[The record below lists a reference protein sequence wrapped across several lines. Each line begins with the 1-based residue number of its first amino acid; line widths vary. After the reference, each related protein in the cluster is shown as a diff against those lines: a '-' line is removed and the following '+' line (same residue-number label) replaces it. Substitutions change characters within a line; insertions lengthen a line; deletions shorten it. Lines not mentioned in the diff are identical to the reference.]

1 MSQRIHFIDTAR
13 GIAILLVIIG
23 HCISTPENPINRF
36 ILSFHMPLF
45 FIISGMLMSYNK
57 PQVTFARYVIDKAKR
72 LLLPQIL
79 LGSFFYIYAA
89 VKGYMH
95 THMFDL
101 FMPQHFYASIMNSW
115 FLLVMFVVTIL
126 AFIYRKYFIGSY
138 FLQVFFVAAI
148 LLLAVWVQITPDH
161 FSGLFAYINLVPMAW
176 LFYVTG
182 FYSKKLLV
190 SQITKKSEFVCL
202 ILILITFVVAQ
213 INAPVKMFASEY
225 GSIPL
230 FIFTSLATSFVVLKI
245 SQQINIQI
253 INWGGC
259 NSIVLY
265 VLHFPVFMCFF
276 DISTKMLLTMNI
288 NNEPLR
294 VGLTLACS
302 IPLVFA
308 LAHLSERS
316 KVLRY
321 IFSLK
326 LAETK

>member
-1 MSQRIHFIDTAR
+1 
-13 GIAILLVIIG
+13 
-23 HCISTPENPINRF
+23 
-36 ILSFHMPLF
+36 
-45 FIISGMLMSYNK
+45 ML
-57 PQVTFARYVIDKAKR
+57 T
-72 LLLPQIL
+72 
-79 LGSFFYIYAA
+79 
-89 VKGYMH
+89 
-95 THMFDL
+95 
-101 FMPQHFYASIMNSW
+101 
-115 FLLVMFVVTIL
+115 
-126 AFIYRKYFIGSY
+126 
-138 FLQVFFVAAI
+138 
-148 LLLAVWVQITPDH
+148 
-161 FSGLFAYINLVPMAW
+161 
-176 LFYVTG
+176 
-182 FYSKKLLV
+182 
-190 SQITKKSEFVCL
+190 QITKKSEFVCL

-316 KVLRY
+316 KVLR
-321 IFSLK
+321 FFLGLK
-326 LAETK
+326 